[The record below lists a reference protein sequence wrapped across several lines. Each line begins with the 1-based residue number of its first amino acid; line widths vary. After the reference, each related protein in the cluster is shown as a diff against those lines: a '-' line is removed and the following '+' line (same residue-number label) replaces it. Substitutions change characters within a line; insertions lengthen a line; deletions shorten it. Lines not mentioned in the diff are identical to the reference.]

1 MGGVPCSSSEQHG
14 PPHCMQCP
22 PPPHHPSYYVCPH
35 CLLHFVHTFHTHPNR
50 PPPPVTIST
59 LHHPIH
65 NILAL
70 HHNVATATIAPLFC
84 SRRVPRRYWLLSRL
98 RTPTTSSPH
107 LLCRS
112 LRSRVRVRLSQAPRP
127 PPIRPR
133 PPRRT
138 SLCAQRTRS
147 PQRPAIALRV
157 SPPIGPSDGQVRPNT
172 STKISLLRT
181 LS

>member
-14 PPHCMQCP
+14 PPHHHHTILHTTCALIAIYTSYIHFTHTLTALPPRSPSQPFITLSTTSSHFTTTLP
-22 PPPHHPSYYVCPH
+22 PPPSLPCP
-35 CLLHFVHTFHTHPNR
+35 
-50 PPPPVTIST
+50 
-59 LHHPIH
+59 
-65 NILAL
+65 
-70 HHNVATATIAPLFC
+70 
-84 SRRVPRRYWLLSRL
+84 RRLPRRYRLLSRL
-98 RTPTTSSPH
+98 RTPTTSSRPQP
-107 LLCRS
+107 CRS
-112 LRSRVRVRLSQAPRP
+112 LRSRVRVRLSQTPRP
-127 PPIRPR
+127 PPRPR